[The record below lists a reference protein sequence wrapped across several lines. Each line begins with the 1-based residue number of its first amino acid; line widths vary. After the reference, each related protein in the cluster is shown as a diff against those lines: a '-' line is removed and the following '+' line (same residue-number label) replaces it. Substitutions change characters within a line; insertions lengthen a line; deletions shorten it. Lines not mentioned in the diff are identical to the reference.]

1 MWQKVVGR
9 HGVNRAPIL
18 ASILRVGRHIL
29 FENNKKEKTTTKL
42 QYPKSKQIKI
52 LN

>member
-29 FENNKKEKTTTKL
+29 LENDKKTITTTH
-42 QYPKSKQIKI
+42 YNIRGGSE
-52 LN
+52 